1 MEILRN
7 KPLNMT
13 VRIFCLCGC
22 LALIAIGLAQLAMH
36 SCFET
41 AGARDT
47 ESLVRFAEA
56 FYGEPLPAV
65 IPE

>member
-1 MEILRN
+1 
-7 KPLNMT
+7 
-13 VRIFCLCGC
+13 
-22 LALIAIGLAQLAMH
+22 MH

-47 ESLVRFAEA
+47 ESLARFAEV
-56 FYGEPLPAV
+56 FYREPLPAV